1 MSKSLYKVT
10 CRGMQGSLCRS
21 VAHGVAFVVADNPHN
36 AYSAVRKYLDERGL
50 GLRSDRTLERV
61 ELIAE
66 DGDYPECGT
75 RLFLS

>member
-1 MSKSLYKVT
+1 MTMRLYKVT
-10 CRGMQGSLCRS
+10 CRGMTGSLCRS

-36 AYSAVRKYLDERGL
+36 AYSAVRKYLDERDL
-50 GLRSDRTLERV
+50 GLRSDRTLESV

-66 DGDYPECGT
+66 EGDYPGCGT